1 MSPSSMFTK
10 LSSHSNHIVN
20 HDQTTASQTLT
31 FKKKLSLKNKFKKL
45 LIFSLCLLPLY
56 SLSAQAATKDQI
68 NKIIQ
73 KGCVNAAAGGLV
85 TCDPITQGPLFNL
98 YQASV
103 AQGAVVTFLDEPLG
117 SKNIIQVMRICTY
130 KNAPGTPTGGA
141 NYAIKLNSCT
151 ESYVEQGKCNKVLN
165 KFQGADKLKTTG
177 TNNDLYV
184 RCQTKQ
190 YIVAS
195 SGAGLA
201 QKYLGMIYRFG
212 TGIAGIIAIL
222 VIMFNGIKIIVSGS
236 NDSAMSDAKTQ
247 ITQSLLALAVLF
259 MSGFILYIINPN
271 FFT

>member
-1 MSPSSMFTK
+1 MFTK
-10 LSSHSNHIVN
+10 LSSHSNHIIK

-31 FKKKLSLKNKFKKL
+31 FKKKLNLKNKFKKL

-56 SLSAQAATKDQI
+56 SLSAQAATKKQI
-68 NKIIQ
+68 DEIIQ
-73 KGCVNAAAGGLV
+73 GGCVNAAAGGLTKCTTPV
-85 TCDPITQGPLFNL
+85 KTSPLFDL